1 MAFPG
6 NSEGDLLLAL
16 QDGAVGE
23 AGWGDFLSRL
33 AAMTGASFAALA
45 SRPAATGELPAVTA
59 ARLSGIVAG
68 LDAQALAAVLSDRV
82 RPERIYT
89 ESDLAEIT
97 NAEERSALEQALIR
111 LGTPSI
117 RVMRVAIP
125 DVASI
130 VLGIFG
136 KGSFD
141 AADSAVLRR
150 LFPYLQNAARI
161 AVRLARDRAR
171 AKTTAD
177 LARSANLGWFMLDR
191 SGVVIESSAAGK
203 ALPRGIRILPG
214 LQGDRLAFVERSAES
229 TLAEILQHF
238 ATKADG
244 PVRAVRIGHD
254 PPLHLRIAPV
264 WPGADAQRAVAL
276 ATLHGEARVLPDAA
290 DLLVDL
296 FGLLPSEAR
305 LTAAIADGHS
315 LAASADL
322 LGLTIET
329 ARNYSKRIF
338 AKTGTR
344 GQPDLVRLVLANG
357 LAGPVADS
365 VA

>member
-1 MAFPG
+1 VAFPG
-6 NSEGDLLLAL
+6 NSEVDLLLAL
-16 QDGAVGE
+16 QEGAVGE
-23 AGWGDFLSRL
+23 AGWGDVLSRL

-45 SRPAATGELPAVTA
+45 FRSAASGAMPAITA
-59 ARLSGIVAG
+59 ARPSGVVAG
-68 LDAQALAAVLSDRV
+68 MDATALAAMLSDRV

-89 ESDLAEIT
+89 ESDLAEIA
-97 NAEERSALEQALIR
+97 NAEERSLFEQTVIR

-117 RVMRVAIP
+117 RVMRVVIP

-171 AKTTAD
+171 ARTTAD
-177 LARSANLGWFMLDR
+177 LARSANFGWFMLDR

-203 ALPRGIRILPG
+203 ALPRGIRILSG
-214 LQGDRLAFVERSAES
+214 LQGDRLAFAERAAES

-238 ATKADG
+238 AIEADG

-264 WPGADAQRAVAL
+264 LPGLRAQRAVAL
-276 ATLHGEARVLPDAA
+276 ATLHGEARVLPGAV

-305 LTAAIADGHS
+305 LAVAIADGHS
-315 LAASADL
+315 LADSADL
-322 LGLTIET
+322 LELTIET

-338 AKTGTR
+338 AKTGTQ
-344 GQPDLVRLVLANG
+344 GQPDLVRLVFANG

-365 VA
+365 AT

>member
-6 NSEGDLLLAL
+6 NSDGDLLLAL

-45 SRPAATGELPAVTA
+45 SRPAATGALPAVTA

-214 LQGDRLAFVERSAES
+214 LQGDRLALVERSAES
-229 TLAEILQHF
+229 TLAEILQNF

-264 WPGADAQRAVAL
+264 LPGAQRAVAL
-276 ATLHGEARVLPDAA
+276 ATLHGEARVLPYAA

-305 LTAAIADGHS
+305 LGAAIADGHS
-315 LAASADL
+315 LTASADL

-344 GQPDLVRLVLANG
+344 GQPDLVRLVFANS